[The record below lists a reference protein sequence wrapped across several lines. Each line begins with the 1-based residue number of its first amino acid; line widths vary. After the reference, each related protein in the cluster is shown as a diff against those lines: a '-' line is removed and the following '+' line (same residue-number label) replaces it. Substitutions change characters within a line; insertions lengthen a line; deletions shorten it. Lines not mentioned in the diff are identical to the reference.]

1 MIWVEG
7 LKPDDDVTVEIIYP
21 REYVEQ
27 CMSTIRKYS
36 RGISYLCKGAA
47 VLGDDDTEFLVYGI
61 TVLQTVIIE
70 EVFRKFGVEMT
81 HEHGKLS
88 DGTRWTYFYAD
99 LRGLRKRMNEDGE
112 FDFEEEWE

>member
-1 MIWVEG
+1 MSWVEE
-7 LKPDDDVTVEIIYP
+7 LKPEDDVTVEIIYP

-47 VLGDDDTEFLVYGI
+47 VLGKEYTEFLVWGI
-61 TVLQTVIIE
+61 NVLQTSILE
-70 EVFRKFGVEMT
+70 EVFKKFGVEME
-81 HEHGKLS
+81 HEHGKLP
-88 DGTRWTYFYAD
+88 DGKRWTYFYAD
-99 LRGLRKRMNEDGE
+99 LHGLKERMTKEGD